1 MMPGA
6 RRVLVEVAPFPA
18 STGAGY
24 LGAAERACLLA
35 GVAGCRGKRDISHLR
50 GPLRCRLAARR
61 GEAGVLAVGGGR
73 PGSGIQ
79 SRYQPTPCV
88 DDALLAAGPPAAGPG
103 PGHDGSP

>member
-35 GVAGCRGKRDISHLR
+35 GVAGCFGKRDISHLR
-50 GPLRCRLAARR
+50 GPLRCRLAAR
-61 GEAGVLAVGGGR
+61 GVARLVCWPSVAAV
-73 PGSGIQ
+73 
-79 SRYQPTPCV
+79 
-88 DDALLAAGPPAAGPG
+88 PAAGYSRANRLRPAYTLPCSPQDPQPPG
-103 PGHDGSP
+103 A